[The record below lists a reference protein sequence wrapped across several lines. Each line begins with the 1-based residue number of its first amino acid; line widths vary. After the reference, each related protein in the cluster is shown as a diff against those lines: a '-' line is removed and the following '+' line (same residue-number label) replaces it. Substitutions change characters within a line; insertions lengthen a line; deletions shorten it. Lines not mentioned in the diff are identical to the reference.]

1 MWVTPHVELD
11 LLFGKWLSK
20 NKTRGLRR
28 WPTRETIVLR
38 CNKLNPRSTEIFEI
52 KVRNSDLFW
61 TSVPTSKECVHNN
74 KERSILQSWRYPKF
88 CWISSRKYANYQT
101 DRQTYKSELLVKC
114 TNISG
119 MSPKNFRKIFHP
131 ELEIFLC
138 LILVRK

>member
-1 MWVTPHVELD
+1 MRHLRN
-11 LLFGKWLSK
+11 

-38 CNKLNPRSTEIFEI
+38 CNKFNPGSTGIFEFQ
-52 KVRNSDLFW
+52 VRTSELFV
-61 TSVPTSKECVHNN
+61 TSVPTSQECVH
-74 KERSILQSWRYPKF
+74 KKSERYLIQSWRYPKI

-138 LILVRK
+138 LSLVRK